1 MLIKSPPS
9 IPSTEITPREHW
21 LRRRDFIAGAAA
33 GLGLVASGGLG
44 LGLMASSYPA
54 AAKDE
59 IAGENGIPGQDE
71 IPGKDKIPG
80 KEGIPGKDKIP
91 GKEGIP
97 GKDMIPGQQQLPGQG
112 RIQGV
117 VPSSRSTDEPP
128 TERDDITRYNNFV
141 EMGADKSDPARYA
154 GLLKTRPWT
163 LRVDGECEAP
173 GELGIEDI
181 LSGFTQEER
190 IYRLRCVEAWAM
202 VIPWVGFPL
211 GDLLK
216 RFRPTAQA
224 KYVAFE
230 TLFDPEQLPG
240 QRRRVF
246 NWPYREGLRIDEAM
260 HPLTILATGLYGE
273 VLPGQNGAPLRL
285 VVPWKYGFKSI
296 KSIVHIN
303 LVPSQPPTTWHQLQP
318 EEYGF
323 YANVNPEVSHPRWS
337 QKSHRVIGASLFTPK
352 RKTLPFNGYAEQVAS
367 LYSGMDLRR
376 HF

>member
-1 MLIKSPPS
+1 MLIKRPPAISPA
-9 IPSTEITPREHW
+9 EITPREHW
-21 LRRRDFIAGAAA
+21 LRRRDFIVGAAA
-33 GLGLVASGGLG
+33 LGMAASGGLG
-44 LGLMASSYPA
+44 LGLTALSPRA
-54 AAKDE
+54 AAKD
-59 IAGENGIPGQDE
+59 AM
-71 IPGKDKIPG
+71 PGKDPLPAKDLLPAKDQIPG
-80 KEGIPGKDKIP
+80 RDQLAGKVEVPGKDRIA
-91 GKEGIP
+91 GI
-97 GKDMIPGQQQLPGQG
+97 
-112 RIQGV
+112 
-117 VPSSRSTDEPP
+117 VPSPLSTDEPP
-128 TERDDITRYNNFV
+128 TGHEDIIQYNNFV
-141 EMGADKSDPARYA
+141 EMGAKKSDPAYYA
-154 GLLKTRPWT
+154 GLLKPRPWT

-202 VIPWVGFPL
+202 VVPWVGFPL

-216 RFRPTAQA
+216 RFKPTAQA
-224 KYVAFE
+224 KFVTFE

-240 QRRRVF
+240 QRRRVL

-296 KSIVHIN
+296 KSIVRIR
-303 LVPSQPPTTWHQLQP
+303 LVATQPETTWNQLQP

-337 QKSHRVIGASLFTPK
+337 QKSHRMIGAGLFTPK
-352 RKTLPFNGYAEQVAS
+352 QKTLPFNGYAEQVAS

-376 HF
+376 NY